1 MTADWIKMRPCLLNE
16 PEVVGMARDLG
27 CTRQHVVGCLL
38 SVWGVGDTH
47 ACHRSC
53 PGDNGTSEGHLSRY
67 CPADIDQ
74 ICGQPGFAAAMMAA
88 GWLVEHADGMA
99 FPHWDAHNSK
109 SAKVRA
115 SESKKKQRQRATH
128 NEKSPDVSRSCPDDN
143 GTKSGLEKRR
153 EDITGTGAN
162 APAEDGRAADR
173 RPAPSRVCASD
184 IDYPKLDART
194 LSKAKSLN
202 VKPLVSATMQD
213 GQSLKELP
221 EPSERA
227 AVVKWFRAQLAT
239 SKPLTGPTTLDLM
252 LVLCAARTAATKGG
266 VVNRVGYFASM
277 LVEGSWAHETSNLAS
292 VSKWV
297 CEQINGGEIPVEA
310 RVGEECAA

>member
-128 NEKSPDVSRSCPDDN
+128 NEKSPDMSRSCPDDN

-173 RPAPSRVCASD
+173 RPAPSRVDAAEKEIPGLSESDRKRWAELLVEPQPFPGMVDGNSTAS
-184 IDYPKLDART
+184 L
-194 LSKAKSLN
+194 
-202 VKPLVSATMQD
+202 
-213 GQSLKELP
+213 QSL
-221 EPSERA
+221 ERVD
-227 AVVKWFRAQLAT
+227 VVRWFQGALAT
-239 SKPLTGPTTLDLM
+239 SKPLTGPSALDLV
-252 LVLCAARTAATKGG
+252 LVLSCAAKAKTKGG
-266 VVNRVGYFASM
+266 IANRVAYFAAR
-277 LVEGSWAHETSNLAS
+277 L
-292 VSKWV
+292 
-297 CEQINGGEIPVEA
+297 IGGEWVNDTGAVVAESQWLA
-310 RVGEECAA
+310 QQFREGKVRTVRQREECAA